1 MTNTWVWDT
10 FTSPPATPT
19 WTVCT
24 QMAFYLIY
32 PVILPVL
39 QTFSSEMLQII
50 IILMYQ
56 IQFLP
61 YLLIRHIA
69 PQLNVILYIH
79 PVFKLPVFI
88 MGISAGL
95 LTLRGVEYPNHKLGY
110 IHYVFPWNML
120 VQKENVYS
128 TEATTLDSL
137 SSKTKSSEAQPLPWA
152 RVTDVSSLIL
162 CATILYE
169 GIRTSLEL
177 AIPSIEDSSQLF
189 LCHLQLLVI
198 LGISKN
204 QDQSFL
210 SKVCKTRVCQFLGN
224 FSMAIFMI
232 HEPVIMFIIYNTSLK
247 QEHVSTEIFG
257 ASLSLL
263 IAVKVTCILE
273 KPLYNFVS
281 RKIEINVSKV

>member
-39 QTFSSEMLQII
+39 QTLSSEMLQIL

-110 IHYVFPWNML
+110 IHYVYPWNISI
-120 VQKENVYS
+120 QKEELYVLKS
-128 TEATTLDSL
+128 TLDSS
-137 SSKTKSSEAQPLPWA
+137 SSKTKLLEAPLLPWA
-152 RVTDVSSLIL
+152 RVTDISSLII
-162 CATILYE
+162 CVTILYE

-177 AIPSIEDSSQLF
+177 AIPSIEESSQLF

-210 SKVCKTRVCQFLGN
+210 SKVCKTRICQFFGN

-257 ASLSLL
+257 ASISLL
-263 IAVKVTCILE
+263 IAVIVTHILE